1 MVPQPFIYAHYA
13 STIYIWPF
21 RYDTQPS
28 CHLYF
33 RYGVDT
39 IECGFTKTHAWHD
52 NNMQYNSC
60 IWTERQI
67 SCQGFYLWVFS
78 ILHSIKRLIT
88 KKKLSQYKGRNNYVD
103 LVLKTCLRFYLYVFN
118 NSISGSFFFR
128 KTIFGFIYH
137 DTHDSFPLGWC
148 VDRVV
153 GNWENYQE

>member
-1 MVPQPFIYAHYA
+1 MTSASAFSFINGKIHSNEIQTHNPLVRKRTLYHLDMAPQPFIYAHYA

-103 LVLKTCLRFYLYVFN
+103 LVLKTC
-118 NSISGSFFFR
+118 
-128 KTIFGFIYH
+128 
-137 DTHDSFPLGWC
+137 
-148 VDRVV
+148 
-153 GNWENYQE
+153 